1 MRITDEKLIDIWRF
15 FQYRCL
21 PSIIMAKYAYQD
33 YIGDIKAEKPF
44 YRHKIKQSINK
55 VGKHLDALPNQLMS
69 ISNQNIQYMNILGD
83 NIEELLQDDT
93 AELYKSVYLSFR
105 NAKFKPLE
113 CLTALHYISIM
124 IQMVSSIFTQC
135 CKDIEATMKINCTQL
150 FHVYNLDDV
159 FTQWDNICN
168 EATVF
173 YGYDKE
179 DGKSQNV
186 DLNNP
191 RCIKAALT
199 IRNRYYAV
207 DTLSEAMRKSYRWS
221 PNYIENLPFE
231 QSLDYFIITGGKTE

>member
-1 MRITDEKLIDIWRF
+1 MRIADEKLIDIWRF

-21 PSIIMAKYAYQD
+21 PSIVMAKYAYQD
-33 YIGDIKAEKPF
+33 YIEDIKAEKSF
-44 YRHKIKQSINK
+44 YKHKVKQNINK
-55 VGKHLDALPNQLMS
+55 VGKHLDALPNILMG
-69 ISNQNIQYMNILGD
+69 ISSQNIQYMNILGD

-124 IQMVSSIFTQC
+124 IQMATSIFMQC
-135 CKDIEATMKINCTQL
+135 CKDIEATMKIDCTKL
-150 FHVYNLDDV
+150 FHVYNLEDISE
-159 FTQWDNICN
+159 WWENICN
-168 EATVF
+168 EATIF

-199 IRNRYYAV
+199 IRDRYYAV
-207 DTLSEAMRKSYRWS
+207 DTLCKAMRKSYKWS
-221 PNYIENLPFE
+221 PNFKEGLPFE
-231 QSLDYFIITGGKTE
+231 QSLDYFIITGGKEE